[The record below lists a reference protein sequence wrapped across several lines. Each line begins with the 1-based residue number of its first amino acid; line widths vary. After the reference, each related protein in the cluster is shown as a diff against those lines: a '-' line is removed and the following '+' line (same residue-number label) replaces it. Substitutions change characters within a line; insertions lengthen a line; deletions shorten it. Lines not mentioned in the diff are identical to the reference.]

1 MKVESIGLANELD
14 WNVREELRLTASPT
28 EARTPLQG
36 RDCHIHF
43 CIAYTKHSALPCRMH
58 THIFGPIF
66 QEKIFH
72 FDSLIQL
79 FIYLYLETKWIIVF
93 QGISLYTDIIIAF

>member
-28 EARTPLQG
+28 EARAPLQG

-43 CIAYTKHSALPCRMH
+43 CIAYTKHSALNMWYINACLKELLQSNPNCTLRKKYF
-58 THIFGPIF
+58 TYVYQTVKGFGF
-66 QEKIFH
+66 
-72 FDSLIQL
+72 
-79 FIYLYLETKWIIVF
+79 YLTKDKL
-93 QGISLYTDIIIAF
+93 SC